1 MVEGMSTTAFERCL
15 IDVLADNERQG
26 GLSADDVGR
35 LTGVHNLS
43 PDEIALLFDELD
55 SRGVVVDVVQDEKP
69 LDWGAHKSDTL
80 GRMLY
85 GAGRAPL
92 LTAEQEVKL
101 GRRISSGQQAA
112 EQFAVTQATSLKSAI
127 DDGKRAHDSLVLANM
142 RLVVSIARRY
152 HSDGMEMV
160 DLIQEGMIGLMR
172 AADKYD
178 WTLGYKFST
187 YATWWIRQSVTRGL
201 ADKGRVIRLPVHFV
215 ELLAQIGGERARLGK
230 SLNREATLQELSEGL
245 SMDPGKIQAAMDL
258 AREPMSLDE
267 LFPESDTSLAE
278 VLHLYSAD
286 IELEVADQI
295 TREQVAEALVALDL
309 RLSGRSGASAQA
321 GEMLRLRY
329 GLVDGRQWTLDE
341 VGSKFG
347 VTRERV
353 RQITA
358 KTLKSKEIADLFSKL
373 DPREM
378 SSTS

>member
-15 IDVLADNERQG
+15 ADVVADNERQG
-26 GLSADDVGR
+26 GISADDVGR
-35 LTGVHNLS
+35 LTGVHKLS
-43 PDEIALLFDELD
+43 PDEVALLFEELD
-55 SRGVVVDVVQDEKP
+55 SLGVAVDVVQDEKP

-80 GRMLY
+80 GRMLH
-85 GAGRAPL
+85 GAGRARL
-92 LTAEQEVKL
+92 LTAEEEVKL
-101 GRRISSGQQAA
+101 GRRIASGQQAT
-112 EQFAVTQATSLKSAI
+112 EQFTATHAENLKSMI

-178 WTLGYKFST
+178 WSLGYKFST
-187 YATWWIRQSVTRGL
+187 YATWWIRQSVTRAL

-215 ELLAQIGGERARLGK
+215 EHLAQINGERARLAK
-230 SLNREATLQELSEGL
+230 SLNREATLKEISEGL
-245 SMDPGKIQAAMDL
+245 SMDPGKVQAAMDL
-258 AREPMSLDE
+258 AREPVSLDE

-295 TREQVAEALVALDL
+295 TREQVAQALLALDL
-309 RLSGRSGASAQA
+309 RLSRRMGAGAQA

-329 GLVDGRQWTLDE
+329 GMVDGRQWTLDE
-341 VGSKFG
+341 VGAKFG
-347 VTRERV
+347 VTRERA
-353 RQITA
+353 RQITS

-378 SSTS
+378 SSAP

>member
-1 MVEGMSTTAFERCL
+1 MSTTAFERCL
-15 IDVLADNERQG
+15 ADVVADNERQG
-26 GLSADDVGR
+26 GISADDVGR
-35 LTGVHNLS
+35 LTGVHKLS
-43 PDEIALLFDELD
+43 PDEVALLFEELD
-55 SRGVVVDVVQDEKP
+55 SLGVAVDVVQDEKP

-80 GRMLY
+80 GRMLH
-85 GAGRAPL
+85 GAGRARL
-92 LTAEQEVKL
+92 LTAEEEVKL
-101 GRRISSGQQAA
+101 GRRIASGQQAT
-112 EQFAVTQATSLKSAI
+112 EQFTATHAENLKSMI

-178 WTLGYKFST
+178 WSLGYKFST
-187 YATWWIRQSVTRGL
+187 YATWWIRQSVTRAL

-215 ELLAQIGGERARLGK
+215 EHLAQINGERARLAK
-230 SLNREATLQELSEGL
+230 SLNREATLKEISEGL
-245 SMDPGKIQAAMDL
+245 SMDPGKVQAAMDL
-258 AREPMSLDE
+258 AREPVSLDE

-295 TREQVAEALVALDL
+295 TREQVAQALLALDL
-309 RLSGRSGASAQA
+309 RLSRRMGAGAQA

-329 GLVDGRQWTLDE
+329 GMVDGRQWTLDE
-341 VGSKFG
+341 VGAKFG
-347 VTRERV
+347 VTRERA
-353 RQITA
+353 RQITS

-378 SSTS
+378 SSAP